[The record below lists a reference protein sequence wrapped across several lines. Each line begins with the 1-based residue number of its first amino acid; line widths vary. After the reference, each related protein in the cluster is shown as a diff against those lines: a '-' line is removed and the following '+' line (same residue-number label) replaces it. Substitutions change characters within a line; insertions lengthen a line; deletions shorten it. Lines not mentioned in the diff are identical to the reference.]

1 MTALHPNRLRP
12 LPADQ
17 WDDDVRRALSP
28 LLAPERANP
37 HDAGNVLAT
46 LARHPELAHAYLT
59 FNAYLLRDST
69 LSARVREVALLRVV
83 HRRECGYLW
92 SHHVPIARRTGLSAA
107 EIQAIS
113 DGEAADELD
122 GLVLRAVDELD
133 EQSTISDVTWTALSG
148 HFDDRQR
155 MDLVF
160 TIGGYGLL
168 AQAVNTLGIEGE
180 GT

>member
-12 LPADQ
+12 LPGDQ

-28 LLAPERANP
+28 LIAPERANP
-37 HDAGNVLAT
+37 HDAGNVLGT
-46 LARHPELAHAYLT
+46 LARHPPLARAYLT

-69 LSARVREVALLRVV
+69 LSDRVREVALLRVV
-83 HRRECGYLW
+83 HRRECEYLW
-92 SHHVPIARRTGLSAA
+92 LHHIPIAQRAGLTAA

-113 DGEAADELD
+113 DGGVADELD
-122 GLVLRAVDELD
+122 KLVVRAVDELD
-133 EQSTISDVTWTALSG
+133 EGSTISDATWTALSG
-148 HFDDRQR
+148 RFDDRQL

-168 AQAVNTLGIEGE
+168 AQAVNTFGIEGDD
-180 GT
+180 T